1 MNNNPSDVPQAPV
14 QVAMVRDVTKVYRLG
29 GQDVKALA
37 GVSLEFK
44 QGDFVAIIGRSGAG
58 KSTLLGAIGGLLKPT
73 SGEVFLDYQSIWQ
86 LDEQSRAQIR
96 SQKIGFVFQNASVI
110 PSLTVLEN
118 VLLPQT
124 FLPTHSKDI
133 SRAKELIE
141 LMQLT
146 NKTDAYPDQLS
157 GGEKRR
163 VAIASALMNA
173 PLFLLADEPT
183 GDLDSQTESQIMDLF
198 QSLNRSG
205 TTVIMVTHNYQL
217 ASYANRIFKMD
228 SGSIAEVTSRVDCYL
243 SSDLQLNPPDEL
255 QPDAKKDFRL

>member
-1 MNNNPSDVPQAPV
+1 MISTLNLTKSYS
-14 QVAMVRDVTKVYRLG
+14 VRRDTVT
-29 GQDVKALA
+29 ALDSA
-37 GVSLEFK
+37 SIDIGV
-44 QGDFVAIIGRSGAG
+44 GDFVAITGRSGTG

-73 SGEVFLDYQSIWQ
+73 SGEVFFDCQSIWQ

-110 PSLTVLEN
+110 PSLMVLEN
-118 VLLPQT
+118 VLLSQI
-124 FLPTHSKDI
+124 FLPVPSQDI

-141 LMQLT
+141 LVQLSS
-146 NKTDAYPDQLS
+146 KIDAYPDQLS

-163 VAIASALMNA
+163 VAIASALMNN

-183 GDLDSQTESQIMDLF
+183 GDLDSQTEAQIMDLF
-198 QSLNRSG
+198 QSLNRNG

-228 SGSIAEVTSRVDCYL
+228 SGSIAEVTLLAGCQQSRDFK
-243 SSDLQLNPPDEL
+243 SNPPDKL
-255 QPDAKKDFRL
+255 QPGTKKDLRL